1 MIFTSGDHRLVV
13 KVVATVEIVA
23 VSTMLLLLCLYFQ
36 PFLRITTLNFRN
48 SLEFQLSIG
57 YR

>member
-23 VSTMLLLLCLYFQ
+23 VLTMLLF
-36 PFLRITTLNFRN
+36 TV
-48 SLEFQLSIG
+48 SLSIFSTLSEN
-57 YR
+57 YNFKF